1 MDVGLFRIRF
11 SGKCLPGFDENIVR
25 QTLAE
30 KLGFTPNQI
39 ASIFRGRPVTLKT
52 NMEATAAVAYEA
64 KLRLMG
70 MDVKTEPLEAVMA
83 SEPRATASAP
93 QPSEAKRPGQPP
105 VMAVAAAPVVTAS
118 APSVAPE
125 APRPA
130 APANTTD
137 ASATP
142 AKPKQP
148 GYPPPLAATARPAPV
163 APARATVPDKAI
175 PAPSP
180 APRQPL
186 IPPALSVAAPVPEVA
201 PVAAQAAHP
210 ETLLAETS
218 GALAAHSPIAAPGT
232 DTGAHSTPHA
242 ASTEPTRLCPRCN
255 TRIPAARPCPTCF
268 AKAPHPPATLQASR
282 LVGEPLTAHTVP
294 TPETQFLS
302 TILAEQE
309 LMADHS
315 TDRRTYMSLSFSGR
329 MHSLHYLWWIGITYM
344 LMRWLDVGDLL
355 WRLSPHGS
363 QVAMPPSAFTSLA
376 TCFLLFQAVRLS
388 VLRLHDIDMSG
399 LWATAHVAV
408 YLILGLFV
416 SITLA
421 SLFFQLGIMLLVIVP
436 SDRHRNQ
443 FGSPPQS
450 PDGTLEWFDS
460 GRRCGRRFYVSRS
473 LGVLNVALLVGLLL
487 GIAEILSSAII
498 ELFFPT
504 SAPLINPVRMLFA
517 VAVIAAALLLRLMIA
532 RLHDI
537 SLRGTWILPYLGS
550 SWGLYALMMAPG
562 LGIRVLA
569 IVLLTLVSLLAFVT
583 LCTVPGKPSSNRF
596 GKVPQEPKQND
607 IWRQLAHLGVLCV
620 AVLGVLASKMLPG
633 F

>member
-1 MDVGLFRIRF
+1 VGART
-11 SGKCLPGFDENIVR
+11 K
-25 QTLAE
+25 
-30 KLGFTPNQI
+30 
-39 ASIFRGRPVTLKT
+39 
-52 NMEATAAVAYEA
+52 
-64 KLRLMG
+64 
-70 MDVKTEPLEAVMA
+70 
-83 SEPRATASAP
+83 
-93 QPSEAKRPGQPP
+93 
-105 VMAVAAAPVVTAS
+105 
-118 APSVAPE
+118 
-125 APRPA
+125 
-130 APANTTD
+130 AN
-137 ASATP
+137 
-142 AKPKQP
+142 
-148 GYPPPLAATARPAPV
+148 
-163 APARATVPDKAI
+163 
-175 PAPSP
+175 
-180 APRQPL
+180 
-186 IPPALSVAAPVPEVA
+186 
-201 PVAAQAAHP
+201 
-210 ETLLAETS
+210 
-218 GALAAHSPIAAPGT
+218 
-232 DTGAHSTPHA
+232 A
-242 ASTEPTRLCPRCN
+242 ASGELTRLCPRCN

-268 AKAPHPPATLQASR
+268 AKAPHPPVTLQTSR

-329 MHSLHYLWWIGITYM
+329 MHGLHYLWWIGITYM

-399 LWATAHVAV
+399 LWATAHIAV

-436 SDRHRNQ
+436 GDRHLNQ

-460 GRRCGRRFYVSRS
+460 GRRCSRLFYVSRS
-473 LGVLNVALLVGLLL
+473 LGVINVALLVGLLL
-487 GIAEILSSAII
+487 GIGGILSSGIT

-504 SAPLINPVRMLFA
+504 VPPLINPVRMLFA

-550 SWGLYALMMAPG
+550 CWGLYALMMAPG

-569 IVLLTLVSLLAFVT
+569 VVLVNLVSLLVFVT
-583 LCTVPGKPSSNRF
+583 LCSVPGKPSSNRF
-596 GKVPQEPKQND
+596 GKVPPEPKQND
-607 IWRQLAHLGVLCV
+607 LWRQLAHLGVLCV
-620 AVLGVLASKMLPG
+620 AVLGVLATKMLPG

>member
-1 MDVGLFRIRF
+1 MDVGVFRIRF

-52 NMEATAAVAYEA
+52 NMGAPAATAYEA

-70 MDVKTEPLEAVMA
+70 MDVKTELLEPVMA
-83 SEPRATASAP
+83 SEPKTAAP
-93 QPSEAKRPGQPP
+93 AQQPP
-105 VMAVAAAPVVTAS
+105 ESTRSLVTAVAVAPAVTAS
-118 APSVAPE
+118 IPSVAPE

-130 APANTTD
+130 APTRVKPEPTNTVENH
-137 ASATP
+137 ATP
-142 AKPKQP
+142 SKPKPP
-148 GYPPPLAATARPAPV
+148 GQTPPLAATARLAPV
-163 APARATVPDKAI
+163 ATAVPT
-175 PAPSP
+175 PVPSP
-180 APRQPL
+180 
-186 IPPALSVAAPVPEVA
+186 ITPPPSVVAPVPAA
-201 PVAAQAAHP
+201 PIATHTPRAAHP
-210 ETLLAETS
+210 ETLLAE
-218 GALAAHSPIAAPGT
+218 AHGTPPERSPNAGPNTNVGV
-232 DTGAHSTPHA
+232 HSNTHA
-242 ASTEPTRLCPRCN
+242 ASSELTRLCPRCN

-268 AKAPHPPATLQASR
+268 AKAPHPPAALQASR
-282 LVGEPLTAHTVP
+282 LAGEPLTAHTVP

-329 MHSLHYLWWIGITYM
+329 MHGLHYLWWIGITYM

-443 FGSPPQS
+443 FGSAPQS

-460 GRRCGRRFYVSRS
+460 GRRCSRLFYVSRS
-473 LGVLNVALLVGLLL
+473 LGVINVALLVGLLL
-487 GIAEILSSAII
+487 GIGEILSNGII

-504 SAPLINPVRMLFA
+504 VPPLINPVRMLFA

-550 SWGLYALMMAPG
+550 CWGLYALMMAPG

-569 IVLLTLVSLLAFVT
+569 IVLINLVSLLAFVT
-583 LCTVPGKPSSNRF
+583 LCSVPGKPSSNRF
-596 GKVPQEPKQND
+596 GKVPPEPKQND
-607 IWRQLAHLGVLCV
+607 LWRQLAHLGVLCV
-620 AVLGVLASKMLPG
+620 AVLGVLATKMLPG